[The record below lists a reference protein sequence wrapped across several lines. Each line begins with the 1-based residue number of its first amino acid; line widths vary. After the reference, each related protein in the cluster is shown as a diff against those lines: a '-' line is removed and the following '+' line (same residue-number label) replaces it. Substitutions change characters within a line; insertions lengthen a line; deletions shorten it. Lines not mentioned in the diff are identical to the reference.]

1 MNQPHNDNFFRKLIK
16 EQERLMLGKKECK
29 TNETKKEDL
38 LLSRRSTKPKLT
50 AQQQYEPIDSSR
62 GGSSEKSERVQVPR
76 MEHETLMKTAKDKQA
91 AEMKRTKAL
100 LGQEMEQ
107 FKSELDFQIQEENK
121 KLKEDLEESQRVNIQ
136 NWRKKYIADYKK
148 KLADALQ
155 ETRVEM
161 QQDHQKK
168 VEMLRLDH
176 LREINNI
183 RQKYMDEESALRQS
197 LLASMQ
203 EEREALQASHCEQLG
218 SLRLQFDQQME
229 QMKLEH
235 SQKKADLVSRKEMLM
250 EELEVDRQIGTL
262 NQPRQD
268 NQLKQ
273 DLEKTTKDRW
283 DMSRREEETLKET
296 SDKALKTGQAARP
309 VQEQLEKRVEQLEKE
324 YKHLASSLEMDKMK
338 AANAQ
343 ERVASCKKMGSSLH
357 LEDNEQALIHLQKV
371 RSFLEGEL
379 CNVSG
384 GKAKNEREET
394 VEKMQK
400 LQQELKREK
409 EEKNGLR
416 KEKKQLK
423 KKIEQLEQRI
433 EQLEKRAEHLDN
445 KNNRASDRLGPGRV
459 MDNPPLSARYVRND
473 NMDSANNISQVPLQ
487 EESLIHQMNINQMC
501 TGSPNGP
508 SSLVRYP
515 KTFGVNCCPCGP
527 TYGHPSPLLQGTTGS
542 SFPVNP
548 LQCYPSNVPSGV
560 CNLHFVQSS
569 GDINSY
575 REALK
580 VNSTKSWW
588 DKHKRAL

>member
-1 MNQPHNDNFFRKLIK
+1 
-16 EQERLMLGKKECK
+16 
-29 TNETKKEDL
+29 
-38 LLSRRSTKPKLT
+38 
-50 AQQQYEPIDSSR
+50 
-62 GGSSEKSERVQVPR
+62 
-76 MEHETLMKTAKDKQA
+76 
-91 AEMKRTKAL
+91 
-100 LGQEMEQ
+100 
-107 FKSELDFQIQEENK
+107 
-121 KLKEDLEESQRVNIQ
+121 
-136 NWRKKYIADYKK
+136 
-148 KLADALQ
+148 
-155 ETRVEM
+155 
-161 QQDHQKK
+161 
-168 VEMLRLDH
+168 
-176 LREINNI
+176 
-183 RQKYMDEESALRQS
+183 
-197 LLASMQ
+197 MQ

-218 SLRLQFDQQME
+218 SLRLQFDEQME

-235 SQKKADLVSRKEMLM
+235 SQK
-250 EELEVDRQIGTL
+250 TL
-262 NQPRQD
+262 NQRRQD

-283 DMSRREEETLKET
+283 DMSRREEETIKET

-309 VQEQLEKRVEQLEKE
+309 AQEQLEKRVGQLEKE
-324 YKHLASSLEMDKMK
+324 YKHLASSLEMEMDKMK

-343 ERVASCKKMGSSLH
+343 ERVTSRKKMGSSLH

-384 GKAKNEREET
+384 GKAKNEHEET
-394 VEKMQK
+394 VEKMQR
-400 LQQELKREK
+400 LQQEIKKEK

-445 KNNRASDRLGPGRV
+445 
-459 MDNPPLSARYVRND
+459 
-473 NMDSANNISQVPLQ
+473 
-487 EESLIHQMNINQMC
+487 
-501 TGSPNGP
+501 
-508 SSLVRYP
+508 
-515 KTFGVNCCPCGP
+515 
-527 TYGHPSPLLQGTTGS
+527 
-542 SFPVNP
+542 FPVNP

-560 CNLHFVQSS
+560 CNLHFGQSS

>member
-1 MNQPHNDNFFRKLIK
+1 
-16 EQERLMLGKKECK
+16 
-29 TNETKKEDL
+29 
-38 LLSRRSTKPKLT
+38 
-50 AQQQYEPIDSSR
+50 
-62 GGSSEKSERVQVPR
+62 

-91 AEMKRTKAL
+91 AEMKRTKAQ

-155 ETRVEM
+155 ETRVQME
-161 QQDHQKK
+161 QDHKKK

-218 SLRLQFDQQME
+218 SLRLQFDEQIE

-235 SQKKADLVSRKEMLM
+235 SQKKADLVSRKEILM

-324 YKHLASSLEMDKMK
+324 YKHLASSLEMEMDKMK

-343 ERVASCKKMGSSLH
+343 ERVASHKKMGSSLH

-379 CNVSG
+379 CNVPG
-384 GKAKNEREET
+384 GKAKNEHEET
-394 VEKMQK
+394 VEKMQS
-400 LQQELKREK
+400 LQQEIKKEK

-423 KKIEQLEQRI
+423 KKIEQLE
-433 EQLEKRAEHLDN
+433 KRAEHLDN
-445 KNNRASDRLGPGRV
+445 KNNHASDRLGPGRV

-473 NMDSANNISQVPLQ
+473 NMDSADNISQVPLQ
-487 EESLIHQMNINQMC
+487 EESLIHQININQMC

-508 SSLVRYP
+508 PSLLRYP

-560 CNLHFVQSS
+560 CNLHFGQSS